1 MHEEGCRGWA
11 APGHRLAPCTPQSH
25 CQAPTGM
32 SPLLHN
38 PTVLGTAF
46 IPAPPAKEELR
57 VLGVAPWR
65 LLQGSGTRTAS
76 LDGED
81 HAHRSGSLTV
91 KFGAGGIAA
100 EPALGPHSPGTDK
113 STGRGPCY
121 RKRVVLSLGLAWLV
135 SALREELCITQR
147 AAATAALVA
156 RCHLIGVARSRLPR
170 PPEHP

>member
-1 MHEEGCRGWA
+1 MLHPGTGWHRATPSPTAKPPLGCPLCCTTPRCWE
-11 APGHRLAPCTPQSH
+11 RLSFLLPQPKRS
-25 CQAPTGM
+25 CESLG
-32 SPLLHN
+32 SPHGGN
-38 PTVLGTAF
+38 PRQQL
-46 IPAPPAKEELR
+46 
-57 VLGVAPWR
+57 

-81 HAHRSGSLTV
+81 HARRPGGLTV

-100 EPALGPHSPGTDK
+100 ELALGPHSPGTDK

-135 SALREELCITQR
+135 SALWEELCITQR